1 MKINFHRVLLGFF
14 ENWDKSPQK
23 KWDKGGGSIGLTI
36 RLRIGYTVVKWWLM
50 IDLCRRLTEKSAEDP
65 LLRRWGFAR
74 WALSP
79 IARWLMPPADF
90 VMSMRLSARSDT
102 EGATT

>member
-1 MKINFHRVLLGFF
+1 
-14 ENWDKSPQK
+14 
-23 KWDKGGGSIGLTI
+23 
-36 RLRIGYTVVKWWLM
+36 M
-50 IDLCRRLTEKSAEDP
+50 IDLCRRVTEKSAEDP

-90 VMSMRLSARSDT
+90 VMSMRL
-102 EGATT
+102 